1 MKNPTVQHFL
11 DQIRKGQY
19 KAAAQ
24 IYFNRAYQYQKEFNE
39 ILDNCFLDPY
49 YNSVKEVVMLELENL
64 EGYAQYNDQI

>member
-1 MKNPTVQHFL
+1 MNPTIQHFL

-39 ILDNCFLDPY
+39 ILDKCFLASDY
-49 YNSVKEVVMLELENL
+49 TNVKDAVMEELRNFESYGEYNN
-64 EGYAQYNDQI
+64 QI